1 MHIRSN
7 SNGQQNCL
15 IIFSALA
22 RINAAAVKK
31 GEKEPRLIIIVTC
44 AYMTIKSGA
53 DFLEVALYFVFVP
66 SALCGKCSCV
76 FILQMLPFLKKMIVS
91 NITTTKEPTKLLSE
105 KCHHQ
110 CFVHLKVCFCVANVL
125 Q

>member
-15 IIFSALA
+15 IIFSALV

-31 GEKEPRLIIIVTC
+31 GEKNPKLI
-44 AYMTIKSGA
+44 KNSGKCLH
-53 DFLEVALYFVFVP
+53 DHQIWCRFSGSCTVFVFVP

-76 FILQMLPFLKKMIVS
+76 FILQMLPFLK
-91 NITTTKEPTKLLSE
+91 
-105 KCHHQ
+105 
-110 CFVHLKVCFCVANVL
+110 
-125 Q
+125 